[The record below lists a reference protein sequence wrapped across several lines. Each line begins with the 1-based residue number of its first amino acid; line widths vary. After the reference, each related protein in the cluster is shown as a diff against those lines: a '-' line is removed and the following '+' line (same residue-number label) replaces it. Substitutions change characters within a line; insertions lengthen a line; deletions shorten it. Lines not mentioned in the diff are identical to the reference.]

1 MRSDISSV
9 ILTMLKLG
17 VTNLVKFDF
26 MDPPAP
32 ETMMRALENLNYL
45 GALSDE
51 GELTALGEQMAELP
65 LDPQL
70 AKALL
75 SSATYG
81 CVPEMLSIT
90 AMLSIPPPF
99 VRSKDE
105 EAEAIQSAFG
115 HPESDHL
122 MLLNVYRE
130 YVQEAEEARKQWCEE
145 HFINPRNLANAVNVR
160 NQLEAILVQLG
171 FDVSNGGQYDDPSF
185 SASVRKSLLSGF
197 FMQVAVKEKTG
208 SYTTVKDMEVGG
220 GGQSDA

>member
-90 AMLSIPPPF
+90 AMLSIPPFF

-105 EAEAIQSAFG
+105 EAEVIQSAFG

-185 SASVRKSLLSGF
+185 SASVRKSLLSGV

-220 GGQSDA
+220 GGKSDT

>member
-75 SSATYG
+75 SGAVSCRCSVSRSRASMARRRSRT
-81 CVPEMLSIT
+81 LS
-90 AMLSIPPPF
+90 
-99 VRSKDE
+99 
-105 EAEAIQSAFG
+105 
-115 HPESDHL
+115 
-122 MLLNVYRE
+122 
-130 YVQEAEEARKQWCEE
+130 
-145 HFINPRNLANAVNVR
+145 
-160 NQLEAILVQLG
+160 
-171 FDVSNGGQYDDPSF
+171 
-185 SASVRKSLLSGF
+185 
-197 FMQVAVKEKTG
+197 
-208 SYTTVKDMEVGG
+208 
-220 GGQSDA
+220 